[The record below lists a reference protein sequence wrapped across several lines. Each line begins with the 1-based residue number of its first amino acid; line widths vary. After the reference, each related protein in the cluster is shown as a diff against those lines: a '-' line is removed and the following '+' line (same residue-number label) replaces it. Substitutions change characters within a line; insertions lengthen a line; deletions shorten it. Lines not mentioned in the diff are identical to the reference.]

1 MAISVMKRVTIIA
14 EQANKEL
21 LLESLQELKG
31 TEIVPFE
38 EVEEADRD
46 VFFDG
51 ASLNSEDSKLNH
63 YTLNKIEEAIE
74 FLKQYGSQ
82 PSFIKR
88 MREKRKVYSLQEL
101 ETEVN
106 SMNLESLL
114 RLVSEKRSELEQLR
128 QAITE
133 LEEKEQF
140 LRKWTNLD
148 FSLKESD
155 DFKHFDVVVGSI
167 DTEDSTE
174 FIDNLKNVTDEVLVQ
189 EVYYTEDTSG
199 YTIVFSK
206 EHQEEVHEVIRR
218 SNLSELDYEYEKLP
232 KEELQVVL
240 SKRKEMIEEQSE
252 LVKRFKSNRQLL
264 SNLKLA
270 QEYFANLIE
279 REKASQLLLNSSHLF
294 ILKGWMDA
302 DEVSDNIVNINHV
315 IGEDNLAIFTYD
327 VDPEEDNL
335 DDVPVKLKN
344 SAFSTPFET
353 LTLQYGTPKYNSIDP
368 TPFFS
373 FSQVLFFGLMSADVG
388 YGLLLFIA
396 TFIPIMFF
404 ELSPGMRKTLKSFNF
419 MSVGTILVGLFFGS
433 FFGFSLPFGVMD
445 LSAQVIEVM
454 IFSVALGL
462 VHLLV
467 AYSLKFYLT
476 MREKDY
482 GSSYLDALQQIMMLI
497 GGGLMAI
504 NLVLEI
510 PILNTIGLV
519 LLLGNVIGMF
529 VVNMIVAKNPLIGFG
544 QGAFGL
550 IDLAGM
556 IGDIVSYTRL
566 TALAVAGAN
575 IGMAF
580 NLIVGLLPPFVRF
593 TVGILLFLALHA
605 LNIFI
610 TYLGAYVH
618 SMRLQ
623 FVEFFGKFYES
634 GGKAFKPLS
643 PLEKEVWIQKNYNN
657 K

>member
-31 TEIVPFE
+31 IEIVPFE
-38 EVEEADRD
+38 EVEEADLD
-46 VFFDG
+46 IFFDG
-51 ASLNSEDSKLNH
+51 ASLNSEDSKLNR
-63 YTLNKIEEAIE
+63 YTLNKIEDAIE

-133 LEEKEQF
+133 LEEKERF

-148 FSLKESD
+148 FSLKQSD

-174 FIDNLKNVTDEVLVQ
+174 FIDNLMNVTDEVLVQ

-206 EHQEEVHEVIRR
+206 EHQEDVQEVVRR
-218 SNLSELDYEYEKLP
+218 SNFTELDYEYDKLP
-232 KEELQVVL
+232 KEELQEVL
-240 SKRKEMIEEQSE
+240 STRKRMIEEQSE

-270 QEYFANLIE
+270 QEYYANLIE
-279 REKASQLLLNSSHLF
+279 REKASQLLLDSSHLF

-335 DDVPVKLKN
+335 DEVPVKLKN

-404 ELSPGMRKTLKSFNF
+404 ELDPGMRKTLKSFNY

-433 FFGFSLPFGVMD
+433 FFGFSLPFGVMN
-445 LSAQVIEVM
+445 LSSQVIEVM

-467 AYSLKFYLT
+467 GYSLKFYLT
-476 MREKDY
+476 LKEKDY
-482 GSSYLDALQQIMMLI
+482 GSSYLDALQQILMLI
-497 GGGLMAI
+497 GGAIIAI
-504 NLVLEI
+504 NFILEI
-510 PILNTIGLV
+510 PVLNTIGLV
-519 LLLGNVIGMF
+519 LLLGNVIGMI
-529 VVNMIVAKNPLIGFG
+529 VVNMIVAKNPLIGLG

-623 FVEFFGKFYES
+623 FVEFFGKFYET
-634 GGKAFKPLS
+634 GGKAFKPLG

>member
-31 TEIVPFE
+31 IEIVPFE
-38 EVEEADRD
+38 EVEEADLD
-46 VFFDG
+46 IFFDG
-51 ASLNSEDSKLNH
+51 ASLNSEDSKLNR
-63 YTLNKIEEAIE
+63 YTLNKIEDAIE

-133 LEEKEQF
+133 LEEKERF

-148 FSLKESD
+148 FSLKQSD

-174 FIDNLKNVTDEVLVQ
+174 FIDNLMNVTDEVLVQ

-206 EHQEEVHEVIRR
+206 EHQEDVQEVVRR
-218 SNLSELDYEYEKLP
+218 SNFTELDYEYDKLP
-232 KEELQVVL
+232 KEELQEVL
-240 SKRKEMIEEQSE
+240 STRKRMIEEQSE

-270 QEYFANLIE
+270 QEYYANLIE
-279 REKASQLLLNSSHLF
+279 REKASQLLLDSSHLF

-335 DDVPVKLKN
+335 DEVPVKLKN

-404 ELSPGMRKTLKSFNF
+404 ELDPGMRKTLKSFKY

-433 FFGFSLPFGVMD
+433 FFGFSLPFGVMN
-445 LSAQVIEVM
+445 LSSQVIEVM

-467 AYSLKFYLT
+467 GYSLKFYLT
-476 MREKDY
+476 LKEKDY
-482 GSSYLDALQQIMMLI
+482 GSSYLDALQQILMLI
-497 GGGLMAI
+497 GGAIIAI
-504 NLVLEI
+504 NFILEI
-510 PILNTIGLV
+510 PVLNTIGLV
-519 LLLGNVIGMF
+519 LLLGNVIGMI
-529 VVNMIVAKNPLIGFG
+529 VVNMIVAKNPLIGLG

-623 FVEFFGKFYES
+623 FVEFFGKFYET

>member
-38 EVEEADRD
+38 EVEETDLD
-46 VFFDG
+46 IFFDG

-88 MREKRKVYSLQEL
+88 MREKRKVYSLKEL

-128 QAITE
+128 RAITE
-133 LEEKEQF
+133 LEEKERF

-167 DTEDSTE
+167 DTEDSSE

-206 EHQEEVHEVIRR
+206 EHQEDVLEFIRR
-218 SNLSELDYEYEKLP
+218 SDFTELDYEYDKLP
-232 KEELQVVL
+232 KEELQEVL
-240 SKRKEMIEEQSE
+240 STRKRMIEEQSE

-270 QEYFANLIE
+270 QEYYANSIE

>member
-51 ASLNSEDSKLNH
+51 AALNSEDSKLNH

-218 SNLSELDYEYEKLP
+218 SNLFELDYEYEKLP

-270 QEYFANLIE
+270 QEYYANLIE

>member
-51 ASLNSEDSKLNH
+51 AALNSEDSKLNH

-88 MREKRKVYSLQEL
+88 MREKRKAYSLQEL

-270 QEYFANLIE
+270 QEYYANLIE

-404 ELSPGMRKTLKSFNF
+404 ELSPGLRKTLKSFNF

>member
-38 EVEEADRD
+38 EVEEADLD
-46 VFFDG
+46 IFFDG

-88 MREKRKVYSLQEL
+88 MREKRKVYSLKEL

-128 QAITE
+128 RAITE
-133 LEEKEQF
+133 LEEKERF

-167 DTEDSTE
+167 DTEDSSE

-206 EHQEEVHEVIRR
+206 EHQEDVLEFIRR
-218 SNLSELDYEYEKLP
+218 SDFTELDYEYDKLP
-232 KEELQVVL
+232 KEELQEVL
-240 SKRKEMIEEQSE
+240 STRKRMIEEQSE

-270 QEYFANLIE
+270 QEYYANSIE

>member
-51 ASLNSEDSKLNH
+51 AALNSEDSKLKH

-174 FIDNLKNVTDEVLVQ
+174 FIDNLKNVTDEVLIQ

-270 QEYFANLIE
+270 QEYYANLIE

-433 FFGFSLPFGVMD
+433 FFGFSLPFGVMN
-445 LSAQVIEVM
+445 LSSQVIEVM

-623 FVEFFGKFYES
+623 FVEFFGKFYET

>member
-31 TEIVPFE
+31 TEIVPFD
-38 EVEEADRD
+38 EVDEADRD

-51 ASLNSEDSKLNH
+51 ASFNSEDSKLNH

-74 FLKQYGSQ
+74 FLKQYGTQ
-82 PSFIKR
+82 ESFFKR
-88 MREKRKVYSLQEL
+88 MQEKRKVYSLQEL
-101 ETEVN
+101 EAEVK
-106 SMNLESLL
+106 SMNFDSLL
-114 RLVSEKRSELEQLR
+114 RLVNEKRSELEQLR

-133 LEEKEQF
+133 LEEKERF
-140 LRKWTNLD
+140 LRRWTNLD

-155 DFKHFDVVVGSI
+155 DFEHFEVVVGSI
-167 DTEDSTE
+167 DTEDSSE

-206 EHQEEVHEVIRR
+206 EHREGIREVIRQ
-218 SNLSELDYEYEKLP
+218 SNLSELDYEYDKLP
-232 KEELQVVL
+232 KEELQEVL
-240 SKRKEMIEEQSE
+240 SQRKEKIEEQSE

-270 QEYFANLIE
+270 HEYYANLIE
-279 REKASQLLLNSSHLF
+279 REKASQLLMNSSHLF

-327 VDPEEDNL
+327 VDAEEDNL
-335 DDVPVKLKN
+335 DEVPVKLKN
-344 SAFSTPFET
+344 NAFNTPFET

-368 TPFFS
+368 TPYFS
-373 FSQVLFFGLMSADVG
+373 LSQVLFFGLMSADVG

-396 TFIPIMFF
+396 TFVPIMFF
-404 ELSPGMRKTLKSFNF
+404 ELSPGMRKTLKSFNY

-445 LSAQVIEVM
+445 LSSQVIEVM
-454 IFSVALGL
+454 IFSVAFGL
-462 VHLLV
+462 VHLLI
-467 AYSLKFYLT
+467 AYSIKFYLT
-476 MREKDY
+476 IKEKDY
-482 GSSYLDALQQIMMLI
+482 GSTYLDALQQIMMII
-497 GGGLMAI
+497 GGGLLAL
-504 NLVLEI
+504 NLILEI
-510 PILNTIGLV
+510 PVLNTIGLV
-519 LLLGNVIGMF
+519 LLIGNVIGMF
-529 VVNMIVAKNPLIGFG
+529 IVNMIVAKNPLIGFG

-623 FVEFFGKFYES
+623 FVEFFGKFYET

>member
-51 ASLNSEDSKLNH
+51 AALNSEDSKLNH

-218 SNLSELDYEYEKLP
+218 SNLFELDYEYEKLP

>member
-38 EVEEADRD
+38 EVEEADLD
-46 VFFDG
+46 IFFDG

-88 MREKRKVYSLQEL
+88 MREKRKVYSLKEL

-128 QAITE
+128 RAITE
-133 LEEKEQF
+133 LEEKERF

-167 DTEDSTE
+167 DTEDSSE

-206 EHQEEVHEVIRR
+206 EHQEDVLEFIRR
-218 SNLSELDYEYEKLP
+218 SDFTELDYEYDKLP
-232 KEELQVVL
+232 KEELQEVL
-240 SKRKEMIEEQSE
+240 STRKRMIEEQSE

-270 QEYFANLIE
+270 QEYYANSIE

-467 AYSLKFYLT
+467 AYSLKFY
-476 MREKDY
+476 R
-482 GSSYLDALQQIMMLI
+482 
-497 GGGLMAI
+497 
-504 NLVLEI
+504 
-510 PILNTIGLV
+510 
-519 LLLGNVIGMF
+519 
-529 VVNMIVAKNPLIGFG
+529 
-544 QGAFGL
+544 
-550 IDLAGM
+550 
-556 IGDIVSYTRL
+556 
-566 TALAVAGAN
+566 
-575 IGMAF
+575 
-580 NLIVGLLPPFVRF
+580 
-593 TVGILLFLALHA
+593 
-605 LNIFI
+605 
-610 TYLGAYVH
+610 
-618 SMRLQ
+618 
-623 FVEFFGKFYES
+623 
-634 GGKAFKPLS
+634 
-643 PLEKEVWIQKNYNN
+643 
-657 K
+657 

>member
-14 EQANKEL
+14 EQTNKEL

-38 EVEEADRD
+38 EVEEADLD
-46 VFFDG
+46 IFFDG

-128 QAITE
+128 RAITE
-133 LEEKEQF
+133 LEEKERF
-140 LRKWTNLD
+140 LRKWTNLN

-167 DTEDSTE
+167 DTEDSSE
-174 FIDNLKNVTDEVLVQ
+174 FIDNLKNVTDKVLVQ

-206 EHQEEVHEVIRR
+206 EYQEDVLEFIRR
-218 SNLSELDYEYEKLP
+218 SDFTELDYEYDKLP
-232 KEELQVVL
+232 KEELQEVL

-327 VDPEEDNL
+327 VDPEKDNL

-344 SAFSTPFET
+344 SAFSAPFET

-404 ELSPGMRKTLKSFNF
+404 ELNPSMRKTLKSFNY

-433 FFGFSLPFGVMD
+433 FFGFSLPFGVMN
-445 LSAQVIEVM
+445 LSSQVIEVM

-467 AYSLKFYLT
+467 GYSLKFYLT
-476 MREKDY
+476 MKEKDY
-482 GSSYLDALQQIMMLI
+482 GSSYLDALQQILMLI
-497 GGGLMAI
+497 GGAILAI
-504 NLVLEI
+504 NFILEI
-510 PILNTIGLV
+510 PLLNTIGLV
-519 LLLGNVIGMF
+519 LLLGNVIGMI
-529 VVNMIVAKNPLIGFG
+529 VVNMIVAKNPLIGLG

>member
-51 ASLNSEDSKLNH
+51 AALNSEDSKLNH

-218 SNLSELDYEYEKLP
+218 SNLSELDYKYDKLP
-232 KEELQVVL
+232 KEELQEVL
-240 SKRKEMIEEQSE
+240 STRKRMIEEQTE

-270 QEYFANLIE
+270 QEYYANLIE
-279 REKASQLLLNSSHLF
+279 REKASQLLLDSSHLF

-623 FVEFFGKFYES
+623 FVEFFGKFYET

>member
-51 ASLNSEDSKLNH
+51 AALNSEDSKLKH

-174 FIDNLKNVTDEVLVQ
+174 FIDNLKNVTDEVLIQ

-270 QEYFANLIE
+270 QEYYANLIE

-623 FVEFFGKFYES
+623 FVEFFGKFYET